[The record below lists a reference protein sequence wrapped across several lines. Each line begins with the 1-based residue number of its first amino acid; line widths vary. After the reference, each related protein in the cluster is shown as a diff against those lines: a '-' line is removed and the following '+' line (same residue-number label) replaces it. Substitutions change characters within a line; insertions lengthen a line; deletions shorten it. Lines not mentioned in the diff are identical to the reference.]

1 MNYLMLFQNFKAN
14 KSQYL
19 LNKTTEILIVY
30 KYLKKGLEIDH
41 SATPYPG
48 PWRNSSG
55 HKIVFKK

>member
-1 MNYLMLFQNFKAN
+1 
-14 KSQYL
+14 
-19 LNKTTEILIVY
+19 LNKKKEILIVY
-30 KYLKKGLEIDH
+30 KYLKKGLGIDH